1 DSDDLNDDFVDDDE
15 ENVAEGTGGSRSDY
29 DIYHRT
35 YTEFITTERLQYG
48 VWLAQLSRKYYN
60 GEKDFWVFIYEAN
73 KDRIKNPN
81 KILRGTSIRIP
92 KLDPELMDLSN
103 PEVRKLVDDLCEQ
116 YKRIH

>member
-1 DSDDLNDDFVDDDE
+1 M
-15 ENVAEGTGGSRSDY
+15 
-29 DIYHRT
+29 
-35 YTEFITTERLQYG
+35 
-48 VWLAQLSRKYYN
+48 
-60 GEKDFWVFIYEAN
+60 FIYEAN